1 MENSIENNAKSNTQN
16 NVGNNHLTMRR
27 AQAGDLTLI
36 QELIRGL
43 AVYEK
48 RPQDVTGT
56 KEQLRY
62 WLFEKNIATVWFA
75 EYGKE
80 TVGYA
85 LYYPVFG
92 SFAAA
97 GSVYLE
103 DFYLKEEF
111 RGRGFGRFFFSK
123 IAEAVLAEGYTGM
136 EWSCL
141 DWNQTAIGFYRR
153 GEAKQEAGRVYFGLD
168 HAGLEKTAAQNLR
181 EGSGIM

>member
-1 MENSIENNAKSNTQN
+1 MLLKSHDSTA
-16 NVGNNHLTMRR
+16 LTKILRR
-27 AQAGDLTLI
+27 SFLKSRMVESKIDPSRFLLCFPSPI
-36 QELIRGL
+36 
-43 AVYEK
+43 K
-48 RPQDVTGT
+48 

-111 RGRGFGRFFFSK
+111 RGLTSALSSDSASPPSKRSVFPVRHRFLRQNTPSYKSSSPMGRCRASTTK
-123 IAEAVLAEGYTGM
+123 H
-136 EWSCL
+136 
-141 DWNQTAIGFYRR
+141 IGNIFPC
-153 GEAKQEAGRVYFGLD
+153 AGRK
-168 HAGLEKTAAQNLR
+168 A
-181 EGSGIM
+181 SGRRKIRSW